1 MTDVTRSGFQSWAA
15 LGARLPVCRGAKM
28 TDTTRKGCE
37 AHPPRTA
44 QRQGSTSRCRFRSYT
59 LPPQGHGGD
68 RRDEEGFRGALHQPL
83 LRPQLRDAEVAG
95 GCAARPLRN
104 GGWLMCT
111 SIVDDRMLGELANRA
126 CSPKLRHQP

>member
-59 LPPQGHGGD
+59 LPPQEVIDATRKGSEARFINHSCD
-68 RRDEEGFRGALHQPL
+68 PNCEMQKWQVGAP
-83 LRPQLRDAEVAG
+83 PGPCAMAAG
-95 GCAARPLRN
+95 
-104 GGWLMCT
+104 
-111 SIVDDRMLGELANRA
+111 
-126 CSPKLRHQP
+126 